1 MKPVL
6 MRHVEVVNESFKAWR
21 NARPYMHNP
30 WHYHPEYEITFI
42 NRGRGTLLIGDAML
56 DYDNNSLVLIGPNIP
71 HEWRSSMTEQPDMSS
86 HSMALHFRMNIFGNV
101 FCNIS
106 EMATINDFLEQSLRG
121 ITVKDPDVI
130 RTVKQ
135 KLNQLLQTTGIERIG
150 LLLSILNT
158 MSNAK
163 QLYYI
168 SSNNFVSSVYEDH
181 DNRISL
187 VQKYAMTNF
196 RKQLSVEQ
204 MAAEV
209 FMTPTSFC
217 RFFKK
222 RTNKSFIQYVNEIRI
237 AYACKLLYEE
247 NLLISNIATECGFD
261 SLSHFN
267 KQFRKIKSVSPRQFV
282 QQTVRPALQPNRND

>member
-1 MKPVL
+1 

-42 NRGRGTLLIGDAML
+42 NRGRGTLLIGDAVL
-56 DYDNNSLVLIGPNIP
+56 DYDNNSLVLLGPNIP

-86 HSMALHFRMNIFGNV
+86 HSMAVHFRMNIFGHV
-101 FCNIS
+101 FCNIP

-130 RTVKQ
+130 RTVKL

-150 LLLSILNT
+150 LLLSILNI

-163 QLYYI
+163 ELYYI
-168 SSNNFVSSVYEDH
+168 SSNNFVNSVHEDH
-181 DNRISL
+181 DNRISF
-187 VQKYAMTNF
+187 VQKYAMANF

-247 NLLISNIATECGFD
+247 DLRISNIAAECGFD

-282 QQTVRPALQPNRND
+282 RQTVRPALQPNRDH